1 MHEPNWLA
9 KLRLFLPAS
18 HFCLGLAMI
27 LGIALGSVKLPA
39 VTVGEILLARLPL
52 LGDRI
57 VPHWPQHL
65 EAIIWQ
71 VRLPR
76 VILAALVGASLAVA
90 GTAFQGLLRNPLA
103 DPYTLGV
110 SSGAAAAAAFT
121 IVFGVTYAGTGL
133 FVLPVAAFLG
143 GLITVI
149 LVYRIALSTGRLMIH
164 TLILAGIIVGSFMSA
179 LLMFFIALAGD
190 GVHQI
195 LAWLMGSLAFKG
207 WGQIWMLALFLAIG
221 LTAILALSRDLNL
234 LVCGEESAQQLGSN
248 TEQTKKLLL
257 LAATL
262 ITGGAVAAAGTIGFV
277 GLVVPHVMR
286 LLVGPDHRV
295 LVPLSAIAGGLFL
308 VLADTAARTV
318 LAPVELP
325 VGVVTATLGAP
336 FFLFLLI
343 SKRYPARS

>member
-1 MHEPNWLA
+1 MNGPNWLV
-9 KLRLFLPAS
+9 KLRLILPAS
-18 HFCLGLAMI
+18 LFCLAVALIA
-27 LGIALGSVKLPA
+27 GIALGSVKLAP
-39 VTVGEILLARLPL
+39 VTVGKILLTKLPL
-52 LGDRI
+52 VGDQL
-57 VPHWPQHL
+57 VPHWPHHM
-65 EAIIWQ
+65 ETIIWQ

-76 VILAALVGASLAVA
+76 VILATLVGATLAVA
-90 GTAFQGLLRNPLA
+90 GTAFQGLLQNPLA

-121 IVFGVTYAGTGL
+121 IVFGVSRTGAGL
-133 FVLPVAAFLG
+133 LVLPVAAFLG
-143 GLITVI
+143 GLGTVI
-149 LVYRIALSTGRLMIH
+149 LVYRIAISTGRLVIH

-195 LAWLMGSLAFKG
+195 LAWLMGSLAFRG
-207 WGQIWMLALFLAIG
+207 WGQVWMLVLLLALGLAII
-221 LTAILALSRDLNL
+221 LTLSRDLNL
-234 LVCGEESAQQLGSN
+234 LVFGEESAQQLGSN
-248 TEQTKKLLL
+248 TEHTKKLLL

-262 ITGGAVAAAGTIGFV
+262 MTGGAVAAAGTIGFV

-295 LVPLSAIAGGLFL
+295 LVPASAIAGGLFL

-336 FFLFLLI
+336 FFLFILI
-343 SKRYPARS
+343 SKRHPARS

>member
-1 MHEPNWLA
+1 ME
-9 KLRLFLPAS
+9 
-18 HFCLGLAMI
+18 
-27 LGIALGSVKLPA
+27 
-39 VTVGEILLARLPL
+39 T
-52 LGDRI
+52 
-57 VPHWPQHL
+57 
-65 EAIIWQ
+65 IIWQ

-76 VILAALVGASLAVA
+76 VILATLVGASLAVA

-103 DPYTLGV
+103 DPYTLGI

-121 IVFGVTYAGTGL
+121 IVFGIGHTGLGL

-143 GLITVI
+143 GLVTVT
-149 LVYRIALSTGRLMIH
+149 LVYRIALSTGRMAIH

-179 LLMFFIALAGD
+179 LLMFFIAFAGH

-207 WGQIWMLALFLAIG
+207 WGQVWMLAILFALGLIAIM
-221 LTAILALSRDLNL
+221 TLSRDLNL
-234 LVCGEESAQQLGSN
+234 MVFGEESAQQLGSN
-248 TEQTKKLLL
+248 TESTKKLLL

-295 LVPLSAIAGGLFL
+295 LVPLSAIAGGFFL
-308 VLADTAARTV
+308 VLADTVARTV

-336 FFLFLLI
+336 FFLLILI
-343 SKRYPARS
+343 SKRHPARS